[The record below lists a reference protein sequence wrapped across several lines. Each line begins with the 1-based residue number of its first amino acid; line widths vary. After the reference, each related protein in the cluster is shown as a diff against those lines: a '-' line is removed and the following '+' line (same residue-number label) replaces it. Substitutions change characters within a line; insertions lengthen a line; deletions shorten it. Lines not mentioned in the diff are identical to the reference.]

1 MPKTPPTYDL
11 VLLLDTA
18 VEAEVRQKILSD
30 VEGILSSNGAT
41 TVGKHEWG
49 TRKTAFEIRHK
60 DDAEYHLLQFQG
72 GPKVPAELDRV
83 LRITDGVVRFRVV
96 KIAPGPPSP
105 PDLREAAAPAEAPA
119 EPESEPVVERL

>member
-18 VEAEVRQKILSD
+18 AEETQRQKILAD
-30 VEGILSSNGAT
+30 VEKILAGKDAT
-41 TVGKHEWG
+41 VVSKHEWG

-60 DDAEYHLLQFQG
+60 GDAEYHLLQFQG
-72 GPKVPAELDRV
+72 GPDVPAELDRV

-96 KIAPGPPSP
+96 KLAPGTPAP
-105 PDLREAAAPAEAPA
+105 PDLREATTEAAAAEA
-119 EPESEPVVERL
+119 EPEPVVERL